1 MTLDFSNEV
10 LVVVAFKKPLKVAA
24 NKDAAWCF
32 HIGMRPIPQ
41 DSAHWG
47 CWQWRTS
54 EKHYRPFLSGFQQ
67 EETGKQFCSSCFFFI
82 AFTIKLQVLFL
93 TYVWTQD

>member
-47 CWQWRTS
+47 C
-54 EKHYRPFLSGFQQ
+54 
-67 EETGKQFCSSCFFFI
+67 
-82 AFTIKLQVLFL
+82 
-93 TYVWTQD
+93 